1 MKANWHPVEDMD
13 DELTGEHLEYCRK
26 FTNEYG
32 ESYFCWLDKCAEGKW
47 EVSVGEKGCSHS
59 IRTVATCAT
68 LTSAKRYAARY
79 ILKYEA

>member
-1 MKANWHPVEDMD
+1 MKANWNPVKEMD
-13 DELTGEHLEYCRK
+13 DELTGEHLEYVRE

-32 ESYFCWLDKCAEGKW
+32 EFCFCWLDKRADGKW
-47 EVSVGEKGCSHS
+47 EVSVVEKGRLLS

-79 ILKYEA
+79 ILR